1 MSHRDTSDKSII
13 NSSMLSL
20 YQTKVE
26 KLFGNRLM
34 NLLHTL
40 YRFLGIGRLMKL
52 LYTCCRFLGIRNRV
66 IELLCTCY
74 RFPGVGATKLQFL
87 STEGYLLER
96 ILRRVHPQN
105 LIWLSW
111 TDCPYSYLPSWIPMR
126 NLRVLKVQGKVLET
140 LWQGKSQVNL
150 NLLLKFEWL
159 VHTDIPPESVSTSSN
174 SFLHEIICV
183 YIYISLLY

>member
-1 MSHRDTSDKSII
+1 
-13 NSSMLSL
+13 MLSL
-20 YQTKVE
+20 YQTKIE
-26 KLFGNRLM
+26 KLFGNRL
-34 NLLHTL
+34 
-40 YRFLGIGRLMKL
+40 FG
-52 LYTCCRFLGIRNRV
+52 NRS

-150 NLLLKFEWL
+150 NFELEFVCL
-159 VHTDIPPESVSTSSN
+159 VAIDIAPHGFLTVFFMRSYIYIYLVRCCTDIPPE
-174 SFLHEIICV
+174 C
-183 YIYISLLY
+183 LY